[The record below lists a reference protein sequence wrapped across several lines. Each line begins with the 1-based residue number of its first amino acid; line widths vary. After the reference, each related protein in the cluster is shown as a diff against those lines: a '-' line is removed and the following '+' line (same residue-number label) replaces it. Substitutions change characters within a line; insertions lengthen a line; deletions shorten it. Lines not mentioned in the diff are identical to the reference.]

1 LDNQMAERDSGIS
14 AARGLAA
21 GLGHFLVGKE
31 ESTAVRDR
39 LLQGASGML
48 GLRIAFSGLS
58 FLVTL
63 LLARL
68 LGAARFGAYSYA
80 FAWVVLL
87 GVPAILGMDQL
98 LVREVAAY
106 QTKAQW
112 RRLRGL
118 VERAN
123 QAVLLASCGIGALA
137 AATVWLLRARVAAQ
151 VLPTFW
157 VALLLLPLIALTR
170 VRQGVMQGLH
180 RVALGALPELLLQPA
195 LLVLFLAVAWL
206 WRGGL
211 TAPLAM
217 TLNVAATLAA
227 FLTGALL
234 LRRTLPLPVRE
245 AAPAYDNLTWAKSAL
260 PLLFVAGAGI
270 LFGQADTLILGA
282 VRGTGAVG
290 TYTIAHKG
298 ADLIT
303 FVLMAQNAA
312 FASTAASLY
321 ASRELARLQRLVTKL
336 ARWTLLF
343 SAPVAA
349 VLIVFGDL
357 FLRFY
362 GAQFAAARVPLAIL
376 SFGQL
381 VNVGMGSVGLLLIMA
396 GHERQAA
403 RAVAAAAI
411 ANIVLTA
418 ALAPR
423 WGAEGASVAYAASMI
438 LWNIW
443 MAIALYRKVGIHS
456 TALGVLSPPPP
467 V

>member
-1 LDNQMAERDSGIS
+1 MAERDSGIS

-39 LLQGASGML
+39 LLHGASSML

-106 QTKAQW
+106 QAKAQW
-112 RRLRGL
+112 GRLRGL
-118 VERAN
+118 VHRAN
-123 QAVLLASCGIGALA
+123 QAVLLASCVIGALA
-137 AATVWLLRARVAAQ
+137 ATGGWLLRARMAAQ

-195 LLVLFLAVAWL
+195 LLVVFLAAAWL
-206 WRGGL
+206 WRGAAL

-245 AAPAYDNLTWAKSAL
+245 AAPVYDNLTWARSAL

-282 VRGTGAVG
+282 VRGTRAVG
-290 TYTIAHKG
+290 TYAIAHKG

-303 FVLMAQNAA
+303 FMLLAQNAA

-321 ASRELARLQRLVTKL
+321 ASGELARLQRLVTKL
-336 ARWTLLF
+336 ARWTLMF

-403 RAVAAAAI
+403 RAVAAAAF
-411 ANIVLTA
+411 ANIALTA

-423 WGAEGASVAYAASMI
+423 WGTEGASVAYAASMI
-438 LWNIW
+438 LWNVW

-456 TALGVLSPPPP
+456 TALGVLSAGPSL
-467 V
+467 